1 MADARCA
8 VASNMFRA
16 DNIHLSLR
24 LQDTDGPF
32 KHDPAVTVYHPTT
45 PGAHAF
51 ANVGFLGFIGTFSGQ
66 SETQLAVSE
75 IGVSFPDKEHF
86 GTETFEG
93 VPFVYL
99 LRDVLEF
106 DTTVFDSVSRME
118 NANRTCD
125 LILGVGDGKEET
137 FRGFAYSASELFV
150 YNGAGRG
157 QCASCCVVSPLSTAT
172 AANLLHCTHLRRHQ
186 SAAVERHCRHVAP
199 AL

>member
-1 MADARCA
+1 M
-8 VASNMFRA
+8 
-16 DNIHLSLR
+16 
-24 LQDTDGPF
+24 
-32 KHDPAVTVYHPTT
+32 TVYHPTT

-150 YNGAGRG
+150 YNGARRG
-157 QCASCCVVSPLSTAT
+157 QCKVLLSLLRLSPSSTA
-172 AANLLHCTHLRRHQ
+172 AAASLLRCAHLHRHQ
-186 SAAVERHCRHVAP
+186 PPAVERHCRHVAP